1 MRPVNYKGETR
12 MNYGGINTF
21 IAKLLKAIDK
31 VLLGIEATVI
41 IVTGVLITITLFYG
55 AIVRY
60 IIHGSFPQEAE
71 LSWLLYTWLVFIGSS
86 YVLSKGDHPT
96 VTFIRGRLGKIY
108 DLLIYLVCIVYVSII
123 LRQAIL
129 YSDIFILQKTATMGL
144 PLYYFYAALI
154 LGFIFIDIRYIT
166 KVIAL
171 FVKQ

>member
-1 MRPVNYKGETR
+1 
-12 MNYGGINTF
+12 MNYSGMNTF
-21 IAKLLKAIDK
+21 IAKLLRAINR
-31 VLLGIEATVI
+31 VLLSIEATVI
-41 IVTGVLITITLFYG
+41 IVAGVLITVALFYG

-60 IIHGSFPQEAE
+60 VIHGSFPQEAE

-108 DLLIYLVCIVYVSII
+108 NLFIYLVCIVYVSII

-129 YSDIFILQKTATMGL
+129 YSDIFVLQKTATMGL

-154 LGFIFIDIRYIT
+154 LGFIFIDIRYIM
-166 KVIAL
+166 KVIDL

>member
-1 MRPVNYKGETR
+1 
-12 MNYGGINTF
+12 MNHSGINMF
-21 IAKLLKAIDK
+21 IAKLLRVIDR
-31 VLLGIEATVI
+31 VLVGIEATVI
-41 IVTGVLITITLFYG
+41 IVAGVLITVALFYG

-60 IIHGSFPQEAE
+60 VMHSSFPQEAE

-96 VTFIRGRLGKIY
+96 VTIIRGRLGKIY
-108 DLLIYLVCIVYVSII
+108 NLLIYLICIVYVSII

-129 YSDIFILQKTATMGL
+129 YSDIFMLQKTATMGL

-154 LGFIFIDIRYIT
+154 LGFVFIDIRYIM
-166 KVIAL
+166 KIIDL